1 MGTGNALTTGIVVD
15 IVVRQTYYIVM
26 LQLDFE
32 VNVKVNVQEV
42 KTHFSRYLDAVEKG
56 EVVIVCRHN
65 KPIAELRAIPKEDEQ
80 RKAPQFGLWKG
91 FGVSESFFEP
101 LPDDLLKAFNGE

>member
-1 MGTGNALTTGIVVD
+1 MI
-15 IVVRQTYYIVM
+15 Q
-26 LQLDFE
+26 
-32 VNVKVNVQEV
+32 VNVQEA
-42 KTHFSRYLDAVEKG
+42 KTHFSRYLDAVEAG

-65 KPIAELRAIPKEDEQ
+65 KPIAELRRLEPREPKEP
-80 RKAPQFGLWKG
+80 RKFGFYEG